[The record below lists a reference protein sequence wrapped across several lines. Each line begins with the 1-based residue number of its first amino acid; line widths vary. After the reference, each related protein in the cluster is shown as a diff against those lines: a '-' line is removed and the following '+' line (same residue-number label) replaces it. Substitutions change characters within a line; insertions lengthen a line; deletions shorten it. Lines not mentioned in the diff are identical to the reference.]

1 MAEDSDIQA
10 PSSGLPKAEELL
22 TPALQLSKRGSLRVA
37 EAVDRLASQFGLSP
51 ASLEERSANG
61 DLKFDKNVRW
71 AVTHLAQAGLVER
84 PVLGTYAATERGR
97 TALAERSNIDFA
109 YLKLFPEYR
118 DFLTRRRGGEEE
130 DQTGEDEVEPEPD
143 DEASLDFRTPYDP
156 KAIRVDP
163 RVYSVRQLLDMVD
176 DGEVDLAPD
185 FQRLKVW
192 KPWQRSQLVESLL
205 LRIPLPTFYFSADE
219 DGLLQVV
226 DGVQRLTTIHDFVRK
241 EAFKLGQLEYLQDTV
256 GGKSFRDL
264 ENTVWSRRI
273 LNTQLSAY
281 VIDPQTPIS
290 VKFDI
295 FRRINTGGSP
305 LNAQE
310 IRHCMSRNRS
320 REFLRELAD
329 EEVFHRATGGN
340 FRNHVRMVD
349 RELVLRFLAFSQLN
363 DVSDYERVG
372 SMEEFLT
379 TATGHLDDPSQ
390 ISDDQLSTLHQA
402 FVLSMENACTVFGK
416 HAFRKW
422 FADDDVLYP
431 VNRSLFDVWSVELSK
446 HSRDSIAAMADRL
459 QQRARTLL
467 TEDDDFLNAIS
478 TSTSSP
484 AKVISR
490 FRKVHELFGEGF
502 A

>member
-1 MAEDSDIQA
+1 MAEGTDIQG
-10 PSSGLPKAEELL
+10 SSDRLPKAEELL
-22 TPALQLSKRGSLRVA
+22 TPALRLSKRSGLRVA
-37 EAVDRLASQFGLSP
+37 EAVERLAAEFDLSP
-51 ASLEERSANG
+51 ESREERSANG
-61 DLKFDKNVRW
+61 DIRFDKNVRW
-71 AVTHLAQAGLVER
+71 AVTYLAQAGLVER
-84 PVLGTYAATERGR
+84 PASGTYVATERGR
-97 TALAERSNIDFA
+97 TALAEQSTIDLA
-109 YLKLFPEYR
+109 YLKLFPEFR
-118 DFLTRRRGGEEE
+118 DFLRRSRGHEE
-130 DQTGEDEVEPEPD
+130 DETGDDEVEPEPD
-143 DEASLDFRTPYDP
+143 DEAAIDFRTPYDP

-176 DGEVDLAPD
+176 DGEIDLAPE

-205 LRIPLPTFYFSADE
+205 LRIPLPTLYFSADE

-241 EAFKLGQLEYLQDTV
+241 GAFKLGQLEYLQDTV

-310 IRHCMSRNRS
+310 IRHSMSRNRS
-320 REFLRELAD
+320 REFLRKLAD
-329 EEVFHRATGGN
+329 EEGFHKATGGN

-349 RELVLRFLAFSQLN
+349 RELVLRFLAFSQL
-363 DVSDYERVG
+363 DDISAYERFG

-379 TATGHLDDPSQ
+379 AATADLDDQSR
-390 ISDDQLSTLHQA
+390 ISDEQLNTLHQA
-402 FVLSMENACTVFGK
+402 FVLSMENAYTVFGK

-422 FADDDVLYP
+422 FADDDVLHP
-431 VNRSLFDVWSVELSK
+431 VNRSLFDVWSVEFSK
-446 HSRDSIAAMADRL
+446 HSRDSIADMADPL

-467 TEDDDFLNAIS
+467 TEDDDFLDAIS

-490 FRKVHELFGEGF
+490 FRKVRRLFGEDF
-502 A
+502 S